1 MSRNIQTLIRTLGSL
16 NYLDSRLIRPSEL
29 QLRKSQGNLDDLVE
43 SIKQNGLLQPIV
55 VRPKSEYFEVVAGN
69 RRFAA
74 CRSLRITKILCMI
87 KELSDKEAYEVSLVE
102 NVQRETLD
110 PIEEAMAFEN
120 YVKKFGYGST
130 TELSKQ
136 IGKSEEY
143 VSHRILLLSLPN
155 DVLKNVSSRQLSPT
169 VAEELI
175 WLKDPMR
182 QTDLGKELAQFKLSA
197 KKVRQVV
204 KLVRKNIE
212 VSQAITEVSD
222 STPDFGK
229 QSHEIERKSD
239 DVKIISEATLVFKST
254 LIHLDSLI
262 DRISDESR
270 LKKNLIGKRYLV
282 HQILDELIRMR
293 NDKIKI
299 TDTANF

>member
-1 MSRNIQTLIRTLGSL
+1 
-16 NYLDSRLIRPSEL
+16 
-29 QLRKSQGNLDDLVE
+29 
-43 SIKQNGLLQPIV
+43 
-55 VRPKSEYFEVVAGN
+55 
-69 RRFAA
+69 
-74 CRSLRITKILCMI
+74 
-87 KELSDKEAYEVSLVE
+87 
-102 NVQRETLD
+102 
-110 PIEEAMAFEN
+110 
-120 YVKKFGYGST
+120 
-130 TELSKQ
+130 
-136 IGKSEEY
+136 
-143 VSHRILLLSLPN
+143 
-155 DVLKNVSSRQLSPT
+155 
-169 VAEELI
+169 
-175 WLKDPMR
+175 MR

-204 KLVRKNIE
+204 KLVQEDIE